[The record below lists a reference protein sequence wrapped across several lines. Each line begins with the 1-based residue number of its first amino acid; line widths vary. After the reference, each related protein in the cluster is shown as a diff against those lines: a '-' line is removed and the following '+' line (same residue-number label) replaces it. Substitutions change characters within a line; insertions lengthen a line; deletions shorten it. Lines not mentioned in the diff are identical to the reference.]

1 MNFFGKKDK
10 KIGFLGQYEP
20 CFALF
25 KKSNTQ
31 NAVMN
36 ENRFYIFACILY
48 AVLWV
53 VDNTELNYTYFTK
66 PIN

>member
-1 MNFFGKKDK
+1 MKLFGKKDK
-10 KIGFLGQYEP
+10 KLAFLGQYEP

>member
-1 MNFFGKKDK
+1 
-10 KIGFLGQYEP
+10 
-20 CFALF
+20 
-25 KKSNTQ
+25 
-31 NAVMN
+31 MN
-36 ENRFYIFACILY
+36 ENRFYIFAYMQY

>member
-1 MNFFGKKDK
+1 MSNNSSKRNFFGKKDK
-10 KIGFLGQYEP
+10 KLSFLGQYEP

-36 ENRFYIFACILY
+36 ENRFYIFVCCYMRFYGLLI
-48 AVLWV
+48 
-53 VDNTELNYTYFTK
+53 TLN
-66 PIN
+66 